1 MTTGERLEGIV
12 HKTRV
17 QVSANISRHK
27 CPSRIEILAVA
38 AHNEVLDVVKIWLAA
53 SNTAWPR
60 LAEEILHAL
69 GDEEGHNM
77 GQGKASPAFFPL
89 PELARDHGLSCKTT
103 CGTIR
108 KMMTAGINKAMTA
121 SKPTEICSSIT
132 G

>member
-69 GDEEGHNM
+69 GDDEGHNM

-103 CGTIR
+103 CGVRTR
-108 KMMTAGINKAMTA
+108 YQGRYDKENDDRRDK
-121 SKPTEICSSIT
+121 
-132 G
+132 